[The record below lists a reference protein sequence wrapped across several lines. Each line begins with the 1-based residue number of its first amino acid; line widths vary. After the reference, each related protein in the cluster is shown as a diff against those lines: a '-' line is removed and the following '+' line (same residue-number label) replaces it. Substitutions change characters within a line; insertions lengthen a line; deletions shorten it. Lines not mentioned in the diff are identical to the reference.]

1 MGVAV
6 SPWLEPCGA
15 LLAAPLAMA
24 PVTPNAIAAK
34 SPAAAVSVS
43 ALTGRRIRASFR
55 LQIVHCPAW
64 VGRQACGQAAPLMLG
79 RRQEAAMMAWKP
91 FP

>member
-6 SPWLEPCGA
+6 SPWLPPWGA
-15 LLAAPLAMA
+15 LTAAPLAMA

-55 LQIVHCPAW
+55 LQVWPCPPGSD
-64 VGRQACGQAAPLMLG
+64 VQACGQAAPLMLG
-79 RRQEAAMMAWKP
+79 R
-91 FP
+91 